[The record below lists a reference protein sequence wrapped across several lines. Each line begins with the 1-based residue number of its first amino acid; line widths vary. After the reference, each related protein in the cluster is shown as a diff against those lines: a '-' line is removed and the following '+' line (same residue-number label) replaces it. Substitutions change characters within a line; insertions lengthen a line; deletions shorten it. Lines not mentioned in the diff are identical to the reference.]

1 MAAPTLEPSPVDSQ
15 DKRSYVRGIFSDI
28 APRYDLLNRLLS
40 FRIDQL
46 WRRAAVKRL
55 GWEARPNGTYLDA
68 CAGTLDLSMA
78 LAGQPGFLGHVIG
91 TDFAVPM
98 LQLGSRKK
106 GAEQVRVAA
115 ADALVLPARDG
126 AFDGA
131 MVGFGLRNL
140 SDLGAGFAEFARVL
154 KPGAR
159 LVVLDFSVPHGAL
172 MRALYLFYFRRVLP
186 TIGRLVSGH
195 PTAYQYLPD
204 SVMGFPAPPELE
216 SMMKTAGFSDVGHD
230 LLTGGIAILIWGTR

>member
-1 MAAPTLEPSPVDSQ
+1 MREKTGRSYRRSSSRDAASFPARASAPTSWSERGSRSFPCAMGRVIYAPHARPTEPPLLMAAPTLEPSPVDSQ

-98 LQLGSRKK
+98 LQ
-106 GAEQVRVAA
+106 
-115 ADALVLPARDG
+115 
-126 AFDGA
+126 
-131 MVGFGLRNL
+131 
-140 SDLGAGFAEFARVL
+140 
-154 KPGAR
+154 
-159 LVVLDFSVPHGAL
+159 
-172 MRALYLFYFRRVLP
+172 
-186 TIGRLVSGH
+186 
-195 PTAYQYLPD
+195 
-204 SVMGFPAPPELE
+204 
-216 SMMKTAGFSDVGHD
+216 
-230 LLTGGIAILIWGTR
+230 